1 MTCKT
6 ILNENKAYWTQ
17 RASGYS
23 EVNQAELGTAQHE
36 IWRGELC
43 RQIAAHF
50 PDRAPEDLRV
60 LDVGTGPGF
69 FAILL
74 TESGFRVTAIDLT
87 PEMLSEARR
96 NAGAIAEQIDFFE
109 MNAEA
114 TTFPDGAFDV
124 IVTRNLTW
132 NLPHPEQA
140 LREWARLLAPG
151 GLLLN
156 FDANWYGYLFD
167 EDKRADFDADRL
179 NSAAQG
185 VGDQNVGEKLRRH
198 GGHRA
203 AHSSLRHAAPG
214 VGSRRFHSAGTQ
226 RAGGRAGMGARLVA
240 GGEDQFCLHAAVSG
254 SGFKIRIIFSLQIK
268 RSVLSYHGFR
278 P

>member
-1 MTCKT
+1 
-6 ILNENKAYWTQ
+6 
-17 RASGYS
+17 
-23 EVNQAELGTAQHE
+23 
-36 IWRGELC
+36 
-43 RQIAAHF
+43 
-50 PDRAPEDLRV
+50 
-60 LDVGTGPGF
+60 
-69 FAILL
+69 
-74 TESGFRVTAIDLT
+74 
-87 PEMLSEARR
+87 
-96 NAGAIAEQIDFFE
+96 

-185 VGDQNVGEKLRRH
+185 VGDQNVGENFDVMEDIARRIPL
-198 GGHRA
+198 
-203 AHSSLRHAAPG
+203 S
-214 VGSRRFHSAGTQ
+214 GTQ
-226 RAGGRAGMGARLVA
+226 RPAWDLAVFTALGLSARADELVW
-240 GGEDQFCLHAAVSG
+240 ERVWSPEE
-254 SGFKIRIIFSLQIK
+254 KINFASTPLFLVQASK
-268 RSVLSYHGFR
+268 SV
-278 P
+278 

>member
-185 VGDQNVGEKLRRH
+185 VGDQNVGENFDVMEDIARRIPL
-198 GGHRA
+198 
-203 AHSSLRHAAPG
+203 S
-214 VGSRRFHSAGTQ
+214 GTQ
-226 RAGGRAGMGARLVA
+226 RPAWDLAVFTALGLSARADELVWERVWSPEEKINFA
-240 GGEDQFCLHAAVSG
+240 STPLFLVQAA
-254 SGFKIRIIFSLQIK
+254 K
-268 RSVLSYHGFR
+268 SV
-278 P
+278 